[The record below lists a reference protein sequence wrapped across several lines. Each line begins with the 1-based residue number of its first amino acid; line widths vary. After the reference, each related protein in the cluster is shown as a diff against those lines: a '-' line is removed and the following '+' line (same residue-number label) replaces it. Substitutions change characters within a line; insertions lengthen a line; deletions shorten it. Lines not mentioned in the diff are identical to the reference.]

1 MGQMVGVDGYFFKV
15 WVEACAVPV
24 SGIGMEADDLQ
35 CRNIVIRPTDTAPV
49 FVQKCLWQAAQR
61 VAGYIEM
68 A

>member
-1 MGQMVGVDGYFFKV
+1 MSPPRGGKFRFYPQTLNRL
-15 WVEACAVPV
+15 

-35 CRNIVIRPTDTAPV
+35 CRNIVIRPADTAPV

-61 VAGYIEM
+61 VAAYIEM